1 MEHITLAP
9 RWRGRGE
16 EKGGW
21 RPDWKGGGGSEKVNY
36 YPIRDL
42 NSQTSYPESGQVTSV
57 LRSRFVPHSAMAVCF
72 IVFVGSVD
80 FIIAFFSLKKK

>member
-1 MEHITLAP
+1 M
-9 RWRGRGE
+9 
-16 EKGGW
+16 
-21 RPDWKGGGGSEKVNY
+21 VNY

-80 FIIAFFSLKKK
+80 FIIAFFFSQKEIVIISDAVHVLGSSPN